1 MEKRKYKLL
10 VVMVIIGA
18 TIGTALAYF
27 IAGSVNA
34 GSLTTG
40 ALFGGL
46 IGLSL
51 VVLAGDPNADGRNDI
66 GGGG

>member
-1 MEKRKYKLL
+1 M
-10 VVMVIIGA
+10 VVIGAIIG
-18 TIGTALAYF
+18 TTLAYF
-27 IAGSVNA
+27 IAGSANT

-46 IGLSL
+46 IGPSL